1 MRRGE
6 PGVTLR
12 FALTFGLA
20 TGRPGLVISPATGRP
35 GLPSAEETGDGSL
48 SPCQTFRPMPV
59 DLNVFVMR

>member
-1 MRRGE
+1 M
-6 PGVTLR
+6 R

-20 TGRPGLVISPATGRP
+20 TGRPGLVISALTFGHATGRP
-35 GLPSAEETGDGSL
+35 GLRSAEETGDGSL

>member
-12 FALTFGLA
+12 FALTFGHA

-35 GLPSAEETGDGSL
+35 GL
-48 SPCQTFRPMPV
+48 
-59 DLNVFVMR
+59 